1 MNKESLKVT
10 LEDLK
15 KRLETSE
22 KLWKEGVESHAY
34 IVGYLQG
41 TLKNAISELEA
52 NLSKSKK

>member
-22 KLWKEGVESHAY
+22 KLWKEGVESRAY